1 MKMPNFLKFLRPQRA
16 DSASIAKE
24 RLQIIVSH
32 ESGRA
37 RDPDFI
43 KKLQQE
49 MLAVISKYINIDP
62 DKIRVQLDTSGDHSV
77 LELNVMLPESPVRV
91 PETA

>member
-1 MKMPNFLKFLRPQRA
+1 MRMPNFLKFLRPMRA
-16 DSASIAKE
+16 NSASIAKE

-32 ESGRA
+32 ESGRS

-62 DKIRVQLDTSGDHSV
+62 DKIRVQLDTTGDHSI
-77 LELNVMLPESPVRV
+77 LELNVTLPEAPVRV
-91 PETA
+91 AESV